1 MWKTD
6 NNVVYYVDNLFTIL
20 LLLLLFF
27 FFFLRIYLWRPENR
41 GRIQQ
46 TVIII
51 IKHFKPEEG
60 TRQGIEGEGTKYFL
74 EG

>member
-1 MWKTD
+1 MLITD
-6 NNVVYYVDNLFTIL
+6 LQFYYYYYY
-20 LLLLLFF
+20 F